1 MELQQLRYVIAVAET
16 GNFTRASE
24 RTNVSQPSL
33 SQQII
38 NLEKELGHKLFHRLG
53 RKAVLTESGQV
64 FLERARRVLFEVE
77 DASREIRDSDALER
91 SITVGAIPSLAPS
104 LIPPLIALSRT
115 HYPQLVVNVW
125 EDFTDELSRGVVEG
139 ELDLAV
145 VELPMKDPRIHS
157 ELLFSEPLLLAIGIN
172 HPLASRRVVVVDDIK
187 NEKFIML
194 GGGSTLTTTVQRF
207 CGDNQFKPIISCRC
221 AQLSTAK
228 SLVALGCGISILPK
242 SALSLNDRTSI
253 ITKYLDGKSPTRD
266 IGVIR
271 HMQRYQSRGAEQ
283 FLTLLRE
290 HTKKPVA
297 VGTGAEGV

>member
-24 RTNVSQPSL
+24 KTNVSQPSL

-53 RKAVLTESGQV
+53 RKAVLTEAGSV

-77 DASREIRDSDALER
+77 DASREIKDSHALER
-91 SITVGAIPSLAPS
+91 SITVGALPSLAPS
-104 LIPPLIALSRT
+104 MIPPLIALSRT

-125 EDFTDELSRGVVEG
+125 EDFRDELIRGVLEG
-139 ELDLAV
+139 ELDLAIMG
-145 VELPMKDPRIHS
+145 LPIKDSRIHT
-157 ELLFSEPLLLAIGIN
+157 ELLFAEPLLLAIGIN
-172 HPLASRRVVVVDDIK
+172 HPLASRRSVGVDDIK
-187 NEKFIML
+187 KEKFVML
-194 GGGSTLTTTVQRF
+194 GGGSTLSTDIQRF
-207 CGDNQFKPIISCRC
+207 CGDNQFEPIIACRC

-242 SALSLNDRTSI
+242 STLSHDDRGSI
-253 ITKYLDGKSPTRD
+253 ITKSLEGSNPTREV
-266 IGVIR
+266 GVIR
-271 HMQRYQSRGAEQ
+271 HMQRYQSRGSEQ

-297 VGTGAEGV
+297 GNR

>member
-1 MELQQLRYVIAVAET
+1 MELQQLRYVVAVAET

-38 NLEKELGHKLFHRLG
+38 NLERELGHKLFHRLG
-53 RKAVLTESGQV
+53 RKAVLTESGTV

-77 DASREIRDSDALER
+77 DASREIKDSHSLER
-91 SITVGAIPSLAPS
+91 SITVGALPSLAPS
-104 LIPPLIALSRT
+104 LIPPLIALCRK
-115 HYPQLVVNVW
+115 HFPQLIINVW
-125 EDFTDELSRGVVEG
+125 EDFRDELVRGVIEG
-139 ELDLAV
+139 ELDLAIV
-145 VELPMKDPRIHS
+145 GLPMKDPRIHS

-172 HPLASRRVVVVDDIK
+172 HPLASRQKVVVDDIK

-194 GGGSTLTTTVQRF
+194 GGGSTLSIDIQRF
-207 CGDNQFKPIISCRC
+207 CGDNHFEPIIACRC

-242 SALSLNDRTSI
+242 STISLNDRGTI
-253 ITKYLDGKSPTRD
+253 ITKSLDGTSPCRE

-271 HMQRYQSRGAEQ
+271 HMQRYQSRGSEQ

-290 HTKKPVA
+290 HTKKPVQA
-297 VGTGAEGV
+297 SR